1 VKHLGSLGDRPVRG
15 NTGFHA
21 PKMWVLLIAQSIWVS
36 GALSARV

>member
-1 VKHLGSLGDRPVRG
+1 VQYLGSLGDRPVRG

-21 PKMWVLLIAQSIWVS
+21 PKMRVFQIAQSISVS